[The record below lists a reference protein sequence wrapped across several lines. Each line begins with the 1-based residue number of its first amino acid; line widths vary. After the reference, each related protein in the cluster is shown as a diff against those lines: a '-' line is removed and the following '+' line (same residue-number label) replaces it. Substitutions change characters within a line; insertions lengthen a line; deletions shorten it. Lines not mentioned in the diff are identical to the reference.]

1 MTKTANVLC
10 QVGGG
15 FEPVQ
20 RVPKGFCQMTLKAVV
35 QNMWL
40 SIVLAP
46 IAMFFIIFACLVAGP
61 SEVFKALTNRK

>member
-1 MTKTANVLC
+1 MTNKRTSYARSAAIPNRSSAF
-10 QVGGG
+10 QKD
-15 FEPVQ
+15 FA
-20 RVPKGFCQMTLKAVV
+20 KMTLKAVV